1 MSNRSDSLEVV
12 HEGWLTKSPPTKR
25 IWRARWRRR
34 WFVLRHSGE
43 LPGQYF
49 LYYYTDR
56 NCRKLKGQI
65 DLDQCE
71 QVDAGLRFENRK
83 QKYQYM
89 FVVKTPKRTYYLA
102 TETELEMNKW
112 VDCICQVC
120 GLRAFLNEE
129 NNCYEYGGHEQEDE
143 PSIAEESSQN
153 AESPPVSPTSTA
165 SGPYIPLNECFTG
178 KLPLANGDEF
188 YDAPRKLQPP
198 PNLEL
203 RVSESSTPP
212 LQSPVTDAES
222 VFTDEEWVNNTQMKP
237 PVNWKTFPK
246 PSDSSLEGDVVP
258 RSATL
263 ATVAKR
269 FTRVLTEDEVVGV
282 LPVAPP
288 RPPKPSHLS
297 PPDPNDHNY
306 LNLEN
311 CVEVGEQV
319 GGGVTDDM
327 YDFPRTHNVQVD
339 GSLQNA
345 PVAQKRNCYT
355 NYSTN
360 KSNGGTV
367 FRYDFDHHHQPQ
379 SLDASEPVSPNVSE
393 SSSTAAAQYSNLP
406 SPLTP
411 SLPTPPPGG
420 GNGGFVVPPPFVNRG
435 LKPQRRN
442 RSGSVTSNDGPSPGV
457 VGGVTPGGAGVVGP
471 PNVDRALKPTP
482 VARKK
487 YDVHLD
493 EGSSPGALVLC
504 APPGGRRNSAVA
516 NKSTTVVANKSTML
530 PTTTAVG
537 NKSAVLPT
545 STAVGNKSV
554 VLSTGTVVA
563 IGDYGSLKV
572 GGSRGGSGRAAPTPS
587 PPVAGLMLHLLQPRR
602 HSDTSEPDLRNSDHE
617 MLQMYKQGDLWLS
630 SNPHLIGSK
639 RWDEIEYLDLDL
651 NSADYS
657 GTGTA
662 NRKAGPGMT
671 SQVAPSTPFTPT
683 VYKTVDFLKTEA
695 FNRTRQSV
703 EAERKH
709 L

>member
-1 MSNRSDSLEVV
+1 M
-12 HEGWLTKSPPTKR
+12 
-25 IWRARWRRR
+25 
-34 WFVLRHSGE
+34 LRHSGE

-102 TETELEMNKW
+102 SETETEMNRW

-129 NNCYEYGGHEQEDE
+129 NNCYEYGGHEPDDE

-178 KLPLANGDEF
+178 KLPLANGQLDEF
-188 YDAPRKLQPP
+188 YDAPRRLQPP

-203 RVSESSTPP
+203 RGVSESSTPP

-222 VFTDEEWVNNTQMKP
+222 VFTDEECANHPLHHKP

-246 PSDSSLEGDVVP
+246 PSDSSVEGDVP
-258 RSATL
+258 RA
-263 ATVAKR
+263 VAKR
-269 FTRVLTEDEVVGV
+269 FTRVLNEDEVVGV
-282 LPVAPP
+282 VALPVAPP

-297 PPDPNDHNY
+297 PPDPNDSHHY
-306 LNLEN
+306 LNLDN
-311 CVEVGEQV
+311 CVVLEQEDKGGNKSAA
-319 GGGVTDDM
+319 GGGISDDM
-327 YDFPRTHNVQVD
+327 YDFPRTHNVLAHND
-339 GSLQNA
+339 SSPGAA
-345 PVAQKRNCYT
+345 PVAQKRTNCYT
-355 NYSTN
+355 NYSNNKTN
-360 KSNGGTV
+360 GTV
-367 FRYDFDHHHQPQ
+367 FRYDFDHAPPPTTT
-379 SLDASEPVSPNVSE
+379 SDSTEPVSPNVSE
-393 SSSTAAAQYSNLP
+393 TSSTAPAQYSNLP

-420 GNGGFVVPPPFVNRG
+420 GGSFVAPPPVVNRG
-435 LKPQRRN
+435 LKPRPRRQR
-442 RSGSVTSNDGPSPGV
+442 SESVASSNDAPSPGAA
-457 VGGVTPGGAGVVGP
+457 PAP
-471 PNVDRALKPTP
+471 PSVDRALKPTP

-487 YDVHLD
+487 YDLD
-493 EGSSPGALVLC
+493 EGVSAGALILC
-504 APPGGRRNSAVA
+504 PPPGGRRSGATTLGRMGHSGA
-516 NKSTTVVANKSTML
+516 NK
-530 PTTTAVG
+530 
-537 NKSAVLPT
+537 
-545 STAVGNKSV
+545 
-554 VLSTGTVVA
+554 A
-563 IGDYGSLKV
+563 IGDYSSL
-572 GGSRGGSGRAAPTPS
+572 RGGRGGGVRAAPS
-587 PPVAGLMLHLLQPRR
+587 PLPPLAQQQLRR
-602 HSDTSEPDLRNSDHE
+602 HSDTSEPDLRKSDHE
-617 MLQMYKQGDLWLS
+617 MYRQGELWLS

-651 NSADYS
+651 NSS
-657 GTGTA
+657 GTGGGGTA
-662 NRKAGPGMT
+662 NRRGAAAGMT
-671 SQVAPSTPFTPT
+671 SLVQSATATTPT